1 MYVGETEAPALM
13 VVRLGI
19 AAVRLAPI
27 NDLLNE
33 LHHQLGDV
41 GYAILLA
48 AVALIALAV
57 VIAIVIYF
65 ELYPWSP

>member
-13 VVRLGI
+13 RARLGL

-48 AVALIALAV
+48 VVALICLAV
-57 VIAIVIYF
+57 AIAIVIYF
-65 ELYPWSP
+65 ELYPW